1 MTATTSQPPS
11 SQSDLQGEFRADPG
25 AHLPTILVCAVI
37 AVLCV
42 VGVVWGIIRPGAN
55 AVGAV
60 FLALVLGPL
69 AVVCVGVAVFLWL
82 RMQRRIGLALGGLA
96 YFDGRQSHQIAWADV
111 QEIYEE
117 VSSVKMLGI
126 TVDSP
131 KLGVAVVTKAGVRCE
146 VDQNIRGYETLS
158 PLVAREV
165 HRELGQRVRGQLAAR
180 QGARFGP
187 VLVSHE
193 GVRIEQPVERPWW
206 DTLKE
211 RLEGQTPARVAVP
224 GQHGW
229 KDVVIRIAPAMQ
241 GDKLSNH
248 TTYNELQIFARGRD
262 DRVFACPIPLFPN
275 FAEFVDV
282 LGELKQPLRRPGE
295 N

>member
-1 MTATTSQPPS
+1 MVTASQSPT

-25 AHLPTILVCAVI
+25 AHLPIILVCAVI
-37 AVLCV
+37 ALLCLA
-42 VGVVWGIIRPGAN
+42 GAVWANIRPGAN
-55 AVGAV
+55 VVGGV
-60 FLALVLGPL
+60 LTALVLGTL
-69 AVVCVGVAVFLWL
+69 AVVGVGVAVYYWL
-82 RMQRRIGLALGGLA
+82 RMQRRISLAPNGLT

-117 VSSVKMLGI
+117 VSSVKMLGM

-131 KLGVAVVTKAGVRCE
+131 KLGVVVVTKAGVRCE
-146 VDQNIRGYETLS
+146 VDQNIRSYETLG

-180 QGARFGP
+180 PGARFGP
-187 VLVSHE
+187 VTVSQE
-193 GVRIEQPVERPWW
+193 GVRIDQPSERPWW
-206 DTLKE
+206 ETLKE
-211 RLEGQTPARVAVP
+211 RLEGQAPARVAVP

-229 KDVVIRIAPAMQ
+229 KDVVVRIAPAMQ
-241 GDKLSNH
+241 GDRMSNH

-275 FAEFVDV
+275 FAEFVDT
-282 LGELKQPLRRPGE
+282 LGLLKQPLHKPGE
-295 N
+295 K